1 MLSPD
6 TFENK
11 IRVMDGQGYQA
22 YQKLSDLAVNYS
34 EYSIHFRH
42 IQCSPGAFPASLCQ
56 VDFAADY
63 LQVPPWVSLT
73 STRITAAEDY
83 ILRIFNEGVAQY
95 AQQNRGSEGSGSFQP
110 VSMPQQVLKRNI
122 VQLSD
127 EGVSIAFRV
136 SLPGSLHKKVLGAEA
151 LQMLTVELPAV
162 VLFVKEQIAERQGL
176 QAHCECVED
185 MVVLQSR
192 LDSQGLV
199 AFVGDGSLLPR
210 ESGTSDLPASFKV
223 VPFKAPEELS
233 VVVDLPNAGRIRGMG
248 IKPGITA
255 LIGGGYHGKSTL
267 LNALAKAVYPHIPGD
282 GREQVV
288 TDQNAVLV
296 CAEDGRSIKGLDI
309 SSFISNLPQEL
320 NPKNFNTDNASGST
334 SEAAAIV
341 ESVLAGA
348 KLLLIDEDTSAAN
361 FLIRDRHMRELIPE
375 DPITPLFDRVRE
387 LHEKFGVST
396 MIIAGGSSNYLGC
409 ADQVVAMREYIP
421 DDMTSRVNALE
432 LPSAH
437 VPVTH
442 LSISDRRI
450 LALDNFNPQYSNERL
465 KKSITVRIKPLRGQE
480 CGIIEYGMDQIN
492 VRCLSG
498 IVSPDQIVT
507 IGYAL
512 LLARQRKLASKDC
525 SPTALARKLMAIINK
540 NGLNVLQPPDFP
552 PLFFAEIRLPELA
565 GSINRIRSLVV
576 HVDEELE

>member
-1 MLSPD
+1 ML
-6 TFENK
+6 
-11 IRVMDGQGYQA
+11 
-22 YQKLSDLAVNYS
+22 
-34 EYSIHFRH
+34 
-42 IQCSPGAFPASLCQ
+42 
-56 VDFAADY
+56 
-63 LQVPPWVSLT
+63 
-73 STRITAAEDY
+73 
-83 ILRIFNEGVAQY
+83 
-95 AQQNRGSEGSGSFQP
+95 QN
-110 VSMPQQVLKRNI
+110 
-122 VQLSD
+122 
-127 EGVSIAFRV
+127 
-136 SLPGSLHKKVLGAEA
+136 
-151 LQMLTVELPAV
+151 
-162 VLFVKEQIAERQGL
+162 
-176 QAHCECVED
+176 
-185 MVVLQSR
+185 R

-210 ESGTSDLPASFKV
+210 ESGISDLPARFKV

-288 TDQNAVLV
+288 TDPSSVLI

-320 NPKNFNTDNASGST
+320 NPKNFTTDNASGST
-334 SEAAAIV
+334 SEAATIV
-341 ESVLAGA
+341 ESVLADA
-348 KLLLIDEDTSAAN
+348 KLLLIDEDSSAAN

-421 DDMTSRVNALE
+421 DDMTSQVDALE

-437 VPVTH
+437 VPVTL

-465 KKSITVRIKPLRGQE
+465 KKSIAVRIKPLRGQE

-512 LLARQRKLASKDC
+512 LLARQRKLASKAC

-540 NGLNVLQPPDFP
+540 NGLNVLQPPDVP
-552 PLFFAEIRLPELA
+552 PLFFAQIRLPELA
-565 GSINRIRSLVV
+565 GSINRLRSLAV